1 MLILDESLLS
11 FVMMYVASYDIFRDT
26 LCQRHLL
33 SIPILLNFF
42 FSEIYLMRS
51 SSFALSD
58 GMSIS

>member
-11 FVMMYVASYDIFRDT
+11 FVMMYVASYEIFRDT

-42 FSEIYLMRS
+42 LRNMFDKVK
-51 SSFALSD
+51 SFALSD